1 MRCDERYRS
10 RASQQVSS
18 EPDPELYRAE
28 LTRVSPCQSR
38 PGFRELHFDVE
49 GTPWSWCFPPRDSSD
64 DSCAVPTVSR
74 LVLRPGPHGLRAQGV
89 TDVAGAAL
97 DVAEIDLV
105 TAAGL
110 ALSAA
115 PVYVHRFL
123 IGRIGPEP
131 GDPRRR
137 QASRG
142 DVSPA
147 GRSR

>member
-18 EPDPELYRAE
+18 EPDPGLCRAE

-38 PGFRELHFDVE
+38 PGSRELHFDVE
-49 GTPWSWCFPPRDSSD
+49 GTPWSWCFPPRDSSGG
-64 DSCAVPTVSR
+64 SCAVPTVSR
-74 LVLRPGPHGLRAQGV
+74 LVLRPGPHGLRAQAV
-89 TDVAGAAL
+89 TDLADGAL
-97 DVAEIDLV
+97 QVAEIDLV

-110 ALSAA
+110 AFSAA

-123 IGRIGPEP
+123 IGRIGPQP
-131 GDPRRR
+131 GDPGVP

-142 DVSPA
+142 DVSPVRR
-147 GRSR
+147 GR